1 MDTERRDKIVLA
13 ACVGVF
19 VLINVILFITGR
31 FPVRQGGLPDWTLTV
46 GVIVGA
52 FITLA
57 VFSFLYKDNPVF
69 RAVENLFVGLG
80 LGVTVYVTWY
90 DYLKPDI
97 YDRLIAPFFSPTA
110 RVQRGDYILLIPI
123 LLGIMMLTRISRRYG
138 WISRYPICFLVGYGA
153 GFSIQP
159 TIHSMILK
167 QVEKTMVPATM
178 HWGAWVVFGGAALLA
193 VATAYYASKGGRL
206 ALVLKVVCGVLVAA
220 YIIARC
226 TARLGEYAELTQAFR
241 AVDSLAIMLGVM
253 SVLCYFF
260 FSAEHKGVLG
270 AFSRVGIM
278 FLMVA
283 FGASFGYTVMARESL
298 LIGRFQFL
306 LGEWLGLL

>member
-159 TIHSMILK
+159 TIHSMIHSSRWRR
-167 QVEKTMVPATM
+167 P
-178 HWGAWVVFGGAALLA
+178 WCLLRC
-193 VATAYYASKGGRL
+193 TGGRGWSSGGRRSL
-206 ALVLKVVCGVLVAA
+206 PLPPLIMPPRAGGW
-220 YIIARC
+220 
-226 TARLGEYAELTQAFR
+226 RLCSRL
-241 AVDSLAIMLGVM
+241 
-253 SVLCYFF
+253 SVGC
-260 FSAEHKGVLG
+260 SW
-270 AFSRVGIM
+270 RP
-278 FLMVA
+278 
-283 FGASFGYTVMARESL
+283 T
-298 LIGRFQFL
+298 
-306 LGEWLGLL
+306 